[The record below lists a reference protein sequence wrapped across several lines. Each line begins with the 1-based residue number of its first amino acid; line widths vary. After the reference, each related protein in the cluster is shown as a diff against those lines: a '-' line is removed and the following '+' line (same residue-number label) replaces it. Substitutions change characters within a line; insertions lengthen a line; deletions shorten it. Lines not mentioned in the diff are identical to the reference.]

1 MKYVGLG
8 ILGLFG
14 FFIVYLVLGYTLAV
28 MNIVALPLFQFQTKI
43 QSAQGIIQKTYDPN
57 NAIYNYDWF
66 KERYQ
71 NIQAL
76 DIQIQ
81 QAQDSENSYN
91 ARLPQDETKWGYAQ
105 QTESARLHS
114 VVLGLQQEKQSQV
127 AEYNARAQE
136 ANRNIFINGLPTFIQ
151 L

>member
-14 FFIVYLVLGYTLAV
+14 TFILYLVLGYTLVA
-28 MNIVALPLFQFQTKI
+28 MNIVALPLFKLQT
-43 QSAQGIIQKTYDPN
+43 QVNSAQGIITKTYDPN

-71 NIQAL
+71 SIQAL
-76 DIQIQ
+76 DTQIQ
-81 QAQDSENSYN
+81 QAQDSETSYN
-91 ARLPQDETKWGYAQ
+91 ADLPKDRSTWGYAQ

-114 VVLGLQQEKQSQV
+114 VVLGLQQAKQQQV

-136 ANRNIFINGLPTFIQ
+136 VNRNIFINGLPTFIH

>member
-8 ILGLFG
+8 VLGLFG
-14 FFIVYLVLGYTLAV
+14 FFILYLVLGYTLAA
-28 MNIVALPLFQFQTKI
+28 MNIIALPLFKLQTQI
-43 QSAQGIIQKTYDPN
+43 QSAQGIITKTYDPN

-71 NIQAL
+71 SIQAL
-76 DIQIQ
+76 DTQIQ
-81 QAQDSENSYN
+81 QAQDSETSYN
-91 ARLPQDETKWGYAQ
+91 AALPADRTKWGYVE

-136 ANRNIFINGLPTFIQ
+136 VNRNIFINGLPTFIQ